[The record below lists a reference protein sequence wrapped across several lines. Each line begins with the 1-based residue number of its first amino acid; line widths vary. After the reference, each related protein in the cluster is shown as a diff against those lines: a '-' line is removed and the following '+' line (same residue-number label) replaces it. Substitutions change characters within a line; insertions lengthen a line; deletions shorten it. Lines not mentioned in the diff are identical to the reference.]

1 MTERRDFL
9 VELGT
14 EELPPKALHRLSQA
28 FGAGLRNGL
37 TQAGLSHG
45 EVHLYAA
52 PRRLAIWVEQVA
64 VRQPDRV
71 LERRGPALNAA
82 YDEEGRP
89 TKAAQG
95 FARSCGVEV
104 EDLAKLETD
113 KGAWLV
119 FRKDESGEPAPELLP
134 GIVRQALDGLPIPKR
149 MRWGALREEFVRP
162 VHWVVL
168 LFGDEQVEG
177 EVLGI
182 RAGRLSRGHRFH
194 HPGEL
199 YLGAPAA
206 YAPLLE
212 TEGHVIADF
221 AVRKEAIRGQAL
233 EAAARL
239 GGQAVID
246 EDLLDEV
253 TALVEWPVAVTGSFE
268 EKFLEVPAE
277 ALISSMQ
284 GHQKYFPVIDDAG
297 RLTRHFITISNIE
310 SREPEQ
316 IRAGNERVIRPRLS
330 DAAFFWNQDRKH
342 GLEAHRERLK
352 AMVYQDK
359 LGTLYDKAQRVGQL
373 AGYISAAL
381 GGDPAHARRAADLG
395 KCDLLTHMVYEFPEL
410 QGTMGK
416 YYAEHGGEPAEVALA
431 LEEQYR
437 PRFAGDQLPSSG
449 TGQALALAERLDTL
463 VGIFGVGLKPSGDKD
478 PYALR
483 RAALGVLRILV
494 EGRLDL
500 DLEVLLREARAQFA
514 VSLDEDVERQVFD
527 FVMDRLRGY
536 YQDRGIRP
544 DVIEA
549 VVARRPTG
557 PLDFDQRLHAVTDF
571 VLRPEADSLAAA
583 NKRIRNILRKTD
595 ETLPAAVQEGLLEE
609 DAKRLLAAA
618 VEDIATEVGPLFD
631 QRAYKDALS
640 RLAGLRD
647 SVDGFF
653 EGVMV
658 MAEDPSVRR
667 NRLALLTRVEGLFL
681 RVADFSQLQG

>member
-1 MTERRDFL
+1 M
-9 VELGT
+9 
-14 EELPPKALHRLSQA
+14 
-28 FGAGLRNGL
+28 
-37 TQAGLSHG
+37 
-45 EVHLYAA
+45 
-52 PRRLAIWVEQVA
+52 
-64 VRQPDRV
+64 
-71 LERRGPALNAA
+71 
-82 YDEEGRP
+82 
-89 TKAAQG
+89 
-95 FARSCGVEV
+95 
-104 EDLAKLETD
+104 
-113 KGAWLV
+113 
-119 FRKDESGEPAPELLP
+119 LP

-557 PLDFDQRLHAVTDF
+557 PLDLDQRLHAVTDF

-609 DAKRLLAAA
+609 DAERLLAAA